1 MANNVLLIQWPQW
14 LVNSFNWVMDFAK
27 NYWWIIVLVVLL
39 IIFHKPLIA
48 ALKMLFGA
56 IGKGVKKLSAKVK
69 SKSKNSEYK
78 KTEKEYTAVKKESK
92 KKEK

>member
-1 MANNVLLIQWPQW
+1 MANNMILIQWPQW
-14 LVNSFNWVMDFAK
+14 LVTAFNWVMDFAK
-27 NYWWIIVLVVLL
+27 NYWWVIVLVLLL
-39 IIFHKPLIA
+39 IIFHKPLFA

-78 KTEKEYTAVKKESK
+78 KTEREYTAVKKQSK
-92 KKEK
+92 KKE